1 MCAATVFGLMTSR
14 CAMPPCEKP
23 SARSLRKVKFAS
35 TKIDSILISGGTAT
49 ITGSGLVNGVAVTF
63 KVVAKDGSPDTFSIE
78 LSNGYKASG
87 NVTTGRGV
95 TVKPCPPPTTTP
107 PTLERHSR

>member
-1 MCAATVFGLMTSR
+1 MNFV
-14 CAMPPCEKP
+14 
-23 SARSLRKVKFAS
+23 S
-35 TKIDSILISGGTAT
+35 TKIDSIVISGGTAT
-49 ITGSGLVNGVAVTF
+49 ITGSGLANGATVTF

-95 TVKPCPPPTTTP
+95 TLKPCPPPTTTP
-107 PTLERHSR
+107 TPTLERHSR